1 MDATAEAFTI
11 EDWEIVVKKNPSALD
26 QIAPGGVL
34 SQSDLVPKGENSDSS
49 VPSEYPYPYW

>member
-34 SQSDLVPKGENSDSS
+34 SQSDLVPKGDNSDSS
-49 VPSEYPYPYW
+49 VPSEYPYW